1 MPWDD
6 VRSRWTLGY
15 TVGGY
20 EFLFHGERVPAIP
33 EDWEFA
39 EEWLETAT
47 RLLADGV
54 VVPHP
59 VRLREG
65 GLEGVIG
72 GLQGLREERVRG
84 CKLVFDVD
92 VGERLS

>member
-1 MPWDD
+1 MGGEYTALLPGSVVPRDD

-20 EFLFHGERVPAIP
+20 EFLFHGERVPVIP

-59 VRLREG
+59 VRLGGREDWR
-65 GLEGVIG
+65 GLLVSC
-72 GLQGLREERVRG
+72 RG
-84 CKLVFDVD
+84 
-92 VGERLS
+92 